1 MRRRNLPTVTALSC
15 TFIRHPMG
23 NEILKLRFYVSA
35 VERLF
40 PDDAGGSLVGVC
52 IGAVPPYAVDYVRGP
67 STLHDEANGFLI
79 PDWAMWD
86 VSYSGGLE
94 PVDSKDSMSLY
105 RAEGTF
111 RLLESQCHE
120 SKCHSRQS

>member
-1 MRRRNLPTVTALSC
+1 MRRRNLPTAAALSC
-15 TFIRHPMG
+15 TFIRHPMI
-23 NEILKLRFYVSA
+23 NEILKLRFDVSA

-40 PDDAGGSLVGVC
+40 PDDAGNSPVSVC

-67 STLHDEANGFLI
+67 SALHDKANGFLI
-79 PDWAMWD
+79 PDWAMRD
-86 VSYSGGLE
+86 VSYGSLE
-94 PVDSKDSMSLY
+94 QVESKDSKLRY
-105 RAEGTF
+105 QAEGTF